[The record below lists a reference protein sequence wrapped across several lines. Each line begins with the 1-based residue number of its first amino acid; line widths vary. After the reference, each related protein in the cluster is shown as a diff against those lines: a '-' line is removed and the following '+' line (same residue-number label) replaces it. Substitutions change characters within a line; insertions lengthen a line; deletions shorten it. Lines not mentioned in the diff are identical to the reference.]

1 MANARISNFNGQ
13 NGGRYITD
21 TSTYTGNFQAIYA
34 NSAVV
39 IATLVAPKILGTL
52 TSIAIPAGS
61 TYYCCNATSVTLTS
75 GTATLYNAA

>member
-1 MANARISNFNGQ
+1 MANARISNFDGQ

-21 TSTYTGNFQAIYA
+21 TAAYTGTFQAIYA

-39 IATLVAPKILGTL
+39 IATLVSPTITGTL

-61 TYYCCNATSVTLTS
+61 TYYCGKATSVTLTS
-75 GTATLYNAA
+75 GAATLYNFC

>member
-1 MANARISNFNGQ
+1 MGNSRIYNFNGQ

-21 TSTYTGNFQAIYA
+21 TATYTGNFQAIYA

-39 IATLVAPKILGTL
+39 IATLVSPTILGTL

-61 TYYCCNATSVTLTS
+61 TYYTGNATSVTLTS
-75 GTATLYNAA
+75 GTATLYNWA